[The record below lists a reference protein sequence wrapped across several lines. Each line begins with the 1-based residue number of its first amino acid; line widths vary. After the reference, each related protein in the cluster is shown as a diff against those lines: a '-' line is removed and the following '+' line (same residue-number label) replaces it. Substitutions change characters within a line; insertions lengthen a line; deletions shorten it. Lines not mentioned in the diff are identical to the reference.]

1 MEAETL
7 SRTDEEKTREQ
18 LIEELKDT
26 RKRLLELESLQKD
39 DVCRQQASLQLEESC
54 QVFLDS
60 TDDMVFLKDS
70 SLRYIYI
77 NKANAEFFC
86 KSPEEIIG
94 KDDYQ
99 LMPPEAAEKC
109 RSTDLMALNSEGI
122 FVHEETV
129 GDRTYETHKFRVNL
143 RGAQPG
149 VGAFIR
155 DVTDRKKS
163 EDAVKAALLK
173 KETLLEKIHHR
184 VNNNM
189 QIISSLIN
197 IQAHYTDIPEL
208 KEAFWETQS
217 RIKTISMLHER
228 LHRTGSLSRV
238 DFGDYL
244 RDIMMSL
251 FRTYRRSNISYTI
264 DTDQF
269 MPDIKSAIPLGLI
282 VNELISNSIRH
293 SFPDNMGG
301 NIHVTLRICDDANGE
316 LTIEDDGIGMS
327 RGFDLQSPNTI
338 SLSLAKDLISQLDGD
353 LKYMNSKGASFAVSF
368 KIDRSTDKDN
378 L

>member
-7 SRTDEEKTREQ
+7 SRTDEEKTREE
-18 LIEELKDT
+18 LIEELRDT
-26 RKRLLELESLQKD
+26 RRRLHALTALQKGD
-39 DVCRQQASLQLEESC
+39 ICEQKTGRQIEEFY

-60 TDDMVFLKDS
+60 TADMVFLKNS
-70 SLRYIYI
+70 SLKYIYI
-77 NKANAEFFC
+77 NKANAEFFG
-86 KSPEEIIG
+86 KSPEEILG
-94 KDDYQ
+94 KDDSQ

-109 RSTDLMALNSEGI
+109 RRTDLMALNSEDI
-122 FVHEETV
+122 CVHEETV
-129 GDRTYETHKFRVNL
+129 GERTYETHKFRVNL
-143 RGAQPG
+143 KDAGAG

-155 DVTDRKKS
+155 DVTDRRKS
-163 EDAVKAALLK
+163 EDTVKAALME
-173 KETLLEKIHHR
+173 KETMLEKIHHR

-217 RIKTISMLHER
+217 RIRTMSMLHER

-244 RDIMMSL
+244 RDIITSL
-251 FRTYRRSNISYTI
+251 FRTYRKSNISYTI
-264 DTDQF
+264 DADLF

-282 VNELISNSIRH
+282 VNELISHSIRH
-293 SFPDNMGG
+293 SFPDNMQG
-301 NIHVTLRICDDANGE
+301 NIHVTLHLSDADNVV

-327 RGFDLQSPNTI
+327 EGFNLQSPTTI
-338 SLSLAKDLISQLDGD
+338 SLSLARDLVSQLDGD
-353 LKYMNSKGASFAVSF
+353 LKYKNSQGSSFTIRF
-368 KIDRSTDKDN
+368 RKDRSADKDA

>member
-7 SRTDEEKTREQ
+7 SKTDDEKTREELIDELRDTKRRLQ
-18 LIEELKDT
+18 ELTALQKGICEQETGRQIEEPY
-26 RKRLLELESLQKD
+26 
-39 DVCRQQASLQLEESC
+39 

-60 TDDMVFLKDS
+60 TDDMVFLKNS
-70 SLRYIYI
+70 SLKYIYI
-77 NKANAEFFC
+77 NKANAEFFG
-86 KSPEEIIG
+86 KSPEEILG
-94 KDDYQ
+94 MDDSQ
-99 LMPPEAAEKC
+99 LMPPEAAEQC
-109 RSTDLMALNSEGI
+109 RRTDILALNSEGI
-122 FVHEETV
+122 NVHEETV
-129 GDRTYETHKFRVNL
+129 GARTYETHKFRVNL
-143 RGAQPG
+143 KGTQAG

-155 DVTDRKKS
+155 DVTDRRKS
-163 EDAVKAALLK
+163 EDKVKAALMQ
-173 KETLLEKIHHR
+173 KETLLEKIHYR

-217 RIKTISMLHER
+217 RIRTMSMLHER

-244 RDIMMSL
+244 RDIITSL
-251 FRTYRRSNISYTI
+251 FRTYRKSNISYTI
-264 DTDQF
+264 DADLF

-282 VNELISNSIRH
+282 VNELISHSIRH
-293 SFPDNMGG
+293 SFPDNMQG
-301 NIHVTLRICDDANGE
+301 NIHVTLHLSDADNVV

-327 RGFDLQSPNTI
+327 EGFNLQSPNTI
-338 SLSLAKDLISQLDGD
+338 SLSLARDLVSQLDGD
-353 LKYMNSKGASFAVSF
+353 LKYINSKGTSFTIRF
-368 KIDRSTDKDN
+368 KKDRSEDKDA